1 MTKSRTQMTKLNAK
15 ASVLNRIV
23 TLVCN
28 FTCRSVFIKT
38 LGTEYLGVGGMFGNV
53 FSVLSLCELGFGEA
67 ASQTMYK
74 PLAENDFATVR
85 SIVRYFSKVYKY
97 IALITLAA
105 SSAVMPFLSVMFPD
119 IVNISNYKAVYLL
132 FVLHQTLSYVYA
144 PKRALVMCDQRMYV
158 ISLVRTF
165 TVVAVSIS
173 QILCLVYTGNYL
185 LYVFLRILFL
195 TLDSIATEKYADKK
209 YGFIKHTVDK
219 ELTAKYKLAIK
230 NNTRALA
237 VHRIGGVINNST
249 DSVLLSACLGL
260 SHMGVYSNYSL
271 IINSLGSFV
280 CLAVSAASASV
291 GNLGA
296 SDNSQKSERVLKR
309 LCLANFVLVT
319 NCSSLLLCLINPAIK
334 MWIGEEMCFSV
345 KETAVIIACF
355 YMSYIRD
362 PVQIFLKGYG
372 VFRSTRYIALSRGLL
387 NLVLSYILV
396 QKIGVAGVFAGTFIS
411 TLVIPFIAEPY
422 MLFKHGFGTS
432 MRKFFAEYIGYILS
446 SFVICTASYILS
458 QGMNTDTITGI
469 VLKGLAVAGIT
480 NGLIFV
486 IYGRNSDFRGLK
498 DLIVKRAK

>member
-23 TLVCN
+23 TLICN
-28 FTCRSVFIKT
+28 FTCRSVFIKK

-74 PLAENDFATVR
+74 PLAENDMATVR

-105 SSAVMPFLSVMFPD
+105 SFTVMPFLSGIFPD
-119 IVNISNYKAVYLL
+119 IVNISNYRAVYLL
-132 FVLHQTLSYVYA
+132 FVFHQTLSYIYA
-144 PKRALVMCDQRMYV
+144 PKRSLVMCDQRMYV
-158 ISLVRTF
+158 VSFVRTV
-165 TVVAVSIS
+165 TVVLVSIA

-195 TLDSIATEKYADKK
+195 TLDSIVIEKYADKK
-209 YGFIKHTVDK
+209 YGFTEHKVTD
-219 ELTAKYKLAIK
+219 ELSLKYRLSIK

-249 DSVLLSACLGL
+249 DSILLSACLGL

-280 CLAVSAASASV
+280 CLAVSAASASI

-296 SDNSQKSERVLKR
+296 SDNAQKSERVLKR

-319 NCSSLLLCLINPAIK
+319 NCSALLLCLINPAISL
-334 MWIGEEMCFSV
+334 WIGKEMCFSME
-345 KETAVIIACF
+345 ETAVIIACF

-396 QKIGVAGVFAGTFIS
+396 QIIGVAGVFAGTFIS
-411 TLVIPFIAEPY
+411 TLAIPFAAEPY

-432 MRKFFAEYIGYILS
+432 MRKFFYEYTGYILS
-446 SFVICTASYILS
+446 SFVICTASYVLS
-458 QGMNTDTITGI
+458 QGINTDSVTGI
-469 VLKGLAVAGIT
+469 ILKGFAVAGIT
-480 NGLIFV
+480 NGLIVV
-486 IYGRNSDFRGLK
+486 IYGRNRDFRGLK

>member
-1 MTKSRTQMTKLNAK
+1 MIKSRTQMTKLNAK

-23 TLVCN
+23 TLICN

-38 LGTEYLGVGGMFGNV
+38 LGAEYLGVGGMFGNV

-67 ASQTMYK
+67 ASQAMYK
-74 PLAENDFATVR
+74 PIAENDMATVR

-105 SSAVMPFLSVMFPD
+105 SSAVMPFLSMIFHD
-119 IVNISNYKAVYLL
+119 IVNISNYRAVYLL
-132 FVLHQTLSYVYA
+132 FVLHQTLSYIYA

-158 ISLVRTF
+158 VSLVRTV
-165 TVVAVSIS
+165 TVVVVSIA

-195 TLDSIATEKYADKK
+195 TLDSIVIEKYADRK
-209 YGFIKHTVDK
+209 YGFTEHRVTD
-219 ELTAKYKLAIK
+219 ELSWKYRLVIK

-249 DSVLLSACLGL
+249 DSILLSACLGL

-296 SDNSQKSERVLKR
+296 SDDAQKSENVLKK
-309 LCLANFVLVT
+309 LCLANFILLT
-319 NCSSLLLCLINPAIK
+319 NCSALLLCLINPAIK
-334 MWIGEEMCFSV
+334 MWIGEEMCFSM
-345 KETAVIIACF
+345 KETAIIIACF

-411 TLVIPFIAEPY
+411 TLAIPFAAEPY

-432 MRKFFAEYIGYILS
+432 MRKFFVGYSGYILS

-458 QGMNTDTITGI
+458 QGVNTNTITGI
-469 VLKGLAVAGIT
+469 ILKGIAVAGTT
-480 NGLIFV
+480 NGLIVV

-498 DLIVKRAK
+498 DLIIKQGR